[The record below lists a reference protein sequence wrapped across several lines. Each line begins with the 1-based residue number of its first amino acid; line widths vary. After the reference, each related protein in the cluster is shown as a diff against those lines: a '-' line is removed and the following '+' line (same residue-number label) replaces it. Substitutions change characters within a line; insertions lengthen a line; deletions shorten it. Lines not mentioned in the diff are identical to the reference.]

1 MTIFILFLLSFIG
14 VLIGKRYIKKYG
26 KDDWMTGIQSL
37 QLATCLIMLLH
48 IFFNN
53 EIGHQARELC
63 HIEHKVLCV
72 LIFVDVM
79 SVIFLSN
86 NDKLKK

>member
-1 MTIFILFLLSFIG
+1 MTIFILFSLSLIG

-37 QLATCLIMLLH
+37 QLVTCFIMLLH
-48 IFFNN
+48 IFCND
-53 EIGHQARELC
+53 EIGNQARELC
-63 HIEHKVLCV
+63 YIEHKVLCV
-72 LIFVDVM
+72 LVFVSILSCV
-79 SVIFLSN
+79 FLFD